1 MKKGWIFLLGL
12 LIVLV
17 LAYGGVSWHFS
28 NQLLYPPLMSDS
40 ELAAEYGFLE
50 LRDVGLEGDVVTVT
64 SLDEDA
70 LSLSGWWIDAG
81 GDSAFVLVHGRNS
94 NKKALVRY
102 APIFVDRGISVLLL
116 DLRGHGDSDFGYATF
131 GDRER
136 YDVMGA
142 AAWLAEKGY
151 DSTAHVGIMGIS
163 MGGTASIL
171 AAMELTADDPD
182 AVDALIFD
190 SILADVPASIVFNAE
205 KAVGGAVPVLL
216 PGALLVTKL
225 RSGADFQAGN
235 PMAHAADMTVPALFI
250 MHTTDDMVPVED
262 QERLFET
269 YCGPKEEITFE
280 GLGHHRG
287 HQEMKDEYE
296 AAVEEFLTETGFM
309 Q

>member
-1 MKKGWIFLLGL
+1 MKKWWILLCVL
-12 LIVLV
+12 AVLV
-17 LAYGGVSWHFS
+17 LVYGGISWYFS
-28 NQLLYPPLMSDS
+28 NQLLYPPLMNEDA
-40 ELAAEYGFLE
+40 LVAEYDFLNPG
-50 LRDVGLEGDVVTVT
+50 DVGLEAEEVTVV
-64 SLDEDA
+64 SADENA

-81 GDSAFVLVHGRNS
+81 GDAAFILVHGRNS
-94 NKKALVRY
+94 NRKALVRY

-142 AAWLAEKGY
+142 AAWLADAGY

-163 MGGTASIL
+163 MGGAASIL

-190 SILADVPASIVFNAE
+190 SVLADVPASIVFNSE
-205 KAVGGAVPVLL
+205 KAVGGAAPILL
-216 PGALLVTKL
+216 PGALFVTKL
-225 RSGADFQAGN
+225 RSGADFEAGN

-250 MHTTDDMVPVED
+250 MHTADDMVPVED
-262 QERLFET
+262 QQRLFET
-269 YCGPKEEITFE
+269 YGGPKEEITFE

-287 HQEMKDEYE
+287 HQEKKVEYE
-296 AAVEEFLTETGFM
+296 TAVDEFLTETGFM